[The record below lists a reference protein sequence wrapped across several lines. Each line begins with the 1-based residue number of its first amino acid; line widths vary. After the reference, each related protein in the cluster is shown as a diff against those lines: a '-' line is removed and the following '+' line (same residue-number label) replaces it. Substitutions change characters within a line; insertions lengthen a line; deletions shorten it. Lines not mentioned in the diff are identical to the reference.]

1 MKDLEMLHQRN
12 KLLIR
17 LLWLSL
23 VLGVVVDIANK
34 LPMKTIL
41 SVAITGSIISS
52 IITYLIVKRKFIQ
65 SIKYLIAVSL
75 IIFSYMILNAS
86 TGSTSFVNVLII
98 YFSISVIS
106 LYHDYRVIIVSGILG
121 LILTNYSFFAYRDT
135 MFQNVP
141 QKTLIS
147 LNLYLVLYTAIL
159 IAQSKIG
166 ENMRNE
172 LDEKQNEAKT
182 AKEKIEGVL
191 KEVKRAVE
199 FLLGFSS
206 NLQNNVE
213 AVGHITSDISSAY
226 SEVLKGVDS
235 QTISVNGISESI
247 IDIDKNVEEL
257 LLKSGEMKRA
267 SKEIAEISQHGQ
279 DSIEGLSQDMNRVH
293 EIIMNT
299 VELMKELNNKN
310 SEISSIL
317 NAITSIAAQTNL
329 LALNASIEAARAGEH
344 GKGFAVVASEV
355 LKLAESSRRA
365 TEEIAN
371 ILKDIEIKTKNVAEK
386 VNLGQE
392 AAETSIG
399 TKEKVDEIFKN
410 ILTISQNVLAYSN
423 DVDNGLEG
431 IKTSSSK
438 VSHEVQTIAAFTE
451 ENTAAMEE
459 VMASIESQEQR
470 VQDIVKSFSELERM
484 TKELNSLLNN

>member
-1 MKDLEMLHQRN
+1 MKDLEMLHQKN
-12 KLLIR
+12 KLLIK

-23 VLGVVVDIANK
+23 MLGIVVDIANK
-34 LPMKTIL
+34 LPLKTIL
-41 SVAITGSIISS
+41 TVAITGSVISFLITLLII
-52 IITYLIVKRKFIQ
+52 KRKFIPY
-65 SIKYLIAVSL
+65 IKYLIAVSL
-75 IIFSYMILNAS
+75 IIFSLMILNAS

-98 YFSISVIS
+98 YFSIAVIS
-106 LYHDYRVIIVSGILG
+106 LYHDYKVIVVSGILG
-121 LILTNYSFFAYRDT
+121 LILTNYSFFAYRNT

-166 ENMRNE
+166 ENMRQE
-172 LDEKQNEAKT
+172 LDDKQREAT
-182 AKEKIEGVL
+182 IAKGKIEGVL

-199 FLLGFSS
+199 FLLEFSS

-213 AVGHITSDISSAY
+213 AVGHTTTDISLAY

-235 QTISVNGISESI
+235 QTVSVNGISESI
-247 IDIDKNVEEL
+247 INIDKNVEEL
-257 LLKSGEMKRA
+257 LIKSGEMKRA
-267 SKEIAEISQHGQ
+267 SKEIAEISESGQ
-279 DSIEGLSQDMNRVH
+279 DSIRGLSQDINRVH
-293 EIIMNT
+293 EIIIDT

-365 TEEIAN
+365 TEDIAN
-371 ILKDIEIKTKNVAEK
+371 ILKDIEVKTKDVAEK
-386 VNLGQE
+386 VSLGQE
-392 AAETSIG
+392 AVETSIK

-410 ILTISQNVLAYSN
+410 ILIISQNVLSYSN
-423 DVDNGLEG
+423 DVDSGLEG
-431 IKTSSSK
+431 IKASSSK
-438 VSHEVQTIAAFTE
+438 VSKEVQSIAAFTE

-470 VQDIVKSFSELERM
+470 IQDIINSFVELERM
-484 TKELNSLLNN
+484 TKELKMLLN